1 MSTRV
6 VVVSGGAGGIGAA
19 VAAALAADGW
29 SVVVADRLGSE
40 ASAVA
45 DGLEAPAV
53 GVELDVRHPT
63 SWEAAVAVAS
73 ELGPVAGLVNA
84 AGILG
89 AGGVLD
95 VDLGV
100 FDEVLAVN
108 LKGCLLGL
116 RALVP
121 AMEAA
126 GGGSVVNIGS
136 AVAFS
141 GTPDLV
147 AYGASKW
154 ALRGLTRTAAIELG
168 PRRHP
173 CQRRPAGNRRHLA
186 VRRGWAR
193 PVGLV
198 RRSARRA
205 SGLSGRRRRGRA
217 LPHVGRQ
224 PALDRRR
231 ADGRRRN
238 ERPGVPAPTLTDYPR
253 GDEDDGDDD
262 GDDGVMS

>member
-19 VAAALAADGW
+19 VAAGLAADGW
-29 SVVVADRLGSE
+29 SVVVADRRGSD
-40 ASAVA
+40 AAAVA
-45 DGLEAPAV
+45 GGLEAPAV
-53 GVELDVRHPT
+53 GVELDVRDPT
-63 SWEAAVAVAS
+63 SWEAAVAVAA
-73 ELGPVAGLVNA
+73 ELGPVAGLVNG

-89 AGGVLD
+89 AGGVLE
-95 VDLGV
+95 VDLDV
-100 FDEVLAVN
+100 FDDVLAVN

-141 GTPDLV
+141 GTPALV

-168 PRRHP
+168 PRGIRVNAVLP
-173 CQRRPAGNRRHLA
+173 GTVATPLSGTAGLDRSAWFAALPGGRQGCPGDVAEA
-186 VRRGWAR
+186 VRYLMSDASRHSTAAELTVDG
-193 PVGLV
+193 GM
-198 RRSARRA
+198 SAR
-205 SGLSGRRRRGRA
+205 GA
-217 LPHVGRQ
+217 LP
-224 PALDRRR
+224 
-231 ADGRRRN
+231 
-238 ERPGVPAPTLTDYPR
+238 PR
-253 GDEDDGDDD
+253 
-262 GDDGVMS
+262 